1 MTRRVADVMKR
12 EVITLSEED
21 NLSDLAQGMEEFRVR
36 HVPVV
41 NGTKLVGLIS
51 HRDLLRISVSALE
64 TSHNAR
70 QRDQRLKESTFAASV
85 MTRKLQT
92 VSPETSLLQA
102 ARLMLAGKFG
112 CLPVVN
118 PEGDLV
124 GIISEYDLLQ
134 ELASDLQREA
144 IAEIGQSSAP
154 A

>member
-1 MTRRVADVMKR
+1 MKR